1 MEYPMLITAGTT
13 WWMPFGIRFPE
24 AVTIHE
30 FGHQYW
36 YGMVANNE
44 FEEAWLDEGLNSY
57 VEGRILDEAYGG
69 AGVVISTRYGVREG
83 IKIKAKIGDLE
94 PINAEVVWVIRLDK
108 YVAKIGLRFDDQ
120 K

>member
-1 MEYPMLITAGTT
+1 MRRVRHLTIMVTYIQEAMIKRRYTRYQPEPNSIAQLDLKPAPGTFT
-13 WWMPFGIRFPE
+13 PT
-24 AVTIHE
+24 V
-30 FGHQYW
+30 
-36 YGMVANNE
+36 V
-44 FEEAWLDEGLNSY
+44 GL
-57 VEGRILDEAYGG
+57 VLDEAYGG

-108 YVAKIGLRFDDQ
+108 DVAKIGLRFDDQ